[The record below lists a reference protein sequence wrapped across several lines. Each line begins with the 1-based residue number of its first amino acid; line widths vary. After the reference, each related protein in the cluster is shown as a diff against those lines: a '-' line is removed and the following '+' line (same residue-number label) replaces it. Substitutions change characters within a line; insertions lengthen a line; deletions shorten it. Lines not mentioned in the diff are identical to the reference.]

1 MLRLK
6 KRMQNALN
14 KHNIKND
21 SKLKL
26 LGGGEE
32 EVSFWLNY
40 QKAKS
45 SKLVNTII
53 NKKNN
58 SKKTL

>member
-6 KRMQNALN
+6 KRMQNALS
-14 KHNIKND
+14 KLNIKND

-32 EVSFWLNY
+32 EVSFWLHY
-40 QKAKS
+40 KKAKAS
-45 SKLVNTII
+45 NLVNTII
-53 NKKNN
+53 NKK
-58 SKKTL
+58 K